1 MKENI
6 EVEIEV
12 CIDESVE
19 VDETQFSRIV
29 NMINKV
35 GIEKFRR
42 DFYLSGETAE
52 ELAREHCQSVM
63 NDNLDFH
70 LWRMD
75 ETFVDDHVI
84 SEIQDHYT
92 DELDEN
98 KN

>member
-6 EVEIEV
+6 EVEINLS
-12 CIDESVE
+12 IDESVE
-19 VDETQFSRIV
+19 IDKTQFLRIV

-35 GIEKFRR
+35 GIEKFRS

-52 ELAREHCQSVM
+52 ELAKEHCQSVM
-63 NDNLDFH
+63 TDKLDEAIW
-70 LWRMD
+70 LMD
-75 ETFVDDHVI
+75 DEFVDDHVI